1 MGQFDGSLEYHY
13 NFFILDLSARYDSIL
28 KNTNKLRSM
37 LIHGQYPSVIP
48 KISNGSGL
56 NPVPKY

>member
-1 MGQFDGSLEYHY
+1 M
-13 NFFILDLSARYDSIL
+13 LDLSARYDSIL
-28 KNTNKLRSM
+28 KNTNKLRLM
-37 LIHGQYPSVIP
+37 PMHGQYPSVIP